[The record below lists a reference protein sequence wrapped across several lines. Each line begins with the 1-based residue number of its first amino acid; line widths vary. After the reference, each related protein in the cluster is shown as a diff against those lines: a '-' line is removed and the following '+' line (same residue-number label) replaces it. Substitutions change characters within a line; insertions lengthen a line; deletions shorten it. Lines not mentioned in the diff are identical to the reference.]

1 MSFLRDTI
9 RVRLTAALILVAI
22 GVPSPSVGQEASDVS
37 ILISSMLFYNVST
50 DDGLET
56 VESIVGSLFRTIA
69 PGTGIFRSTE
79 ELRTLSDEGIADV
92 AIMHP
97 LEFLQIEGRTS
108 LVPAFTASRNG
119 QTEYSLL
126 LLVAADSEFE
136 TVGSLKNRK
145 VVIEALQRGT
155 VPDLWMLSLCEEA
168 AENGVPIAV
177 NRRIVAKPMQAVLAV
192 YFGQAE
198 ACIVGKEGYQ
208 QLIEENPQV
217 GYDLRTITE
226 VEGMCRTVICVQPD
240 HPAIDKINEVVLTL
254 HDTPQGSILLNMF
267 SVDQLLPLEPK
278 HLTGVRRLSVFSDR
292 ARESSKPKRASA
304 NE

>member
-1 MSFLRDTI
+1 M
-9 RVRLTAALILVAI
+9 RLTAVLILIGI

-50 DDGLET
+50 DDGLKT
-56 VESIVGSLFRTIA
+56 VDSIIGSLFRTIA
-69 PGTGIFRSTE
+69 PGTGVFRSTE
-79 ELRTLSDEGIADV
+79 ELRTLSDEGMADV
-92 AIMHP
+92 AVMHP

-108 LVPAFTASRNG
+108 LVPAFTASNNG
-119 QTEYSLL
+119 QLEYGLV

-145 VVIEALQRGT
+145 VVIEALKRGS

-168 AENGVPIAV
+168 AVNGVPV
-177 NRRIVAKPMQAVLAV
+177 TVDRRIVSRGIQAVLAV

-198 ACIVGKEGYQ
+198 ACVVDKEGYR

-217 GYDLRTITE
+217 GYDLRAISE
-226 VEGMCRTVICVQPD
+226 VGGMCRAVICVQPE
-240 HPAIDKINEVVLTL
+240 HPAIDQINEVILTL

-267 SVDQLLPLEPK
+267 SVDQLLPLEQEQ
-278 HLTGVRRLSVFSDR
+278 LTAVRRLSVFSDR
-292 ARESSKPKRASA
+292 ARKSSKPGRSVA